1 MALDLRAQLL
11 LAGGIDLSGQTTDVS
26 CGSTHR
32 VVYVI
37 VKNGG
42 MCSLTPTPLLAE
54 RGFDTKRIPN
64 CRNENCIFQMGFFAK
79 PRLREERGWG

>member
-37 VKNGG
+37 VKNGDWQWPLHR
-42 MCSLTPTPLLAE
+42 SPWDTPP
-54 RGFDTKRIPN
+54 
-64 CRNENCIFQMGFFAK
+64 
-79 PRLREERGWG
+79 